1 MIKIN
6 TLDAHDR
13 HLHFTK
19 QTDSISECIQS
30 IVTQRPYGNYPFY
43 IFVHSRT
50 VGMDEK
56 ISLFN
61 DDLYRSISDPD
72 HKRLYQDL
80 SDVPEARIIWQ
91 PRLTKPLSQPNSM
104 LFKAYPGS
112 DNIKII
118 WMIPKKELW
127 GQYDKGKVTESNE
140 TYISIQNFIHH
151 RNELDAP
158 EIDDLSDAEIY
169 KIYEEISMDAKQK
182 KAMERL
188 WMPN

>member
-1 MIKIN
+1 MLKIN
-6 TLDAHDR
+6 PLDAHDR

-30 IVTQRPYGNYPFY
+30 IVNRRPYGNYPFY

-56 ISLFN
+56 ISLYN
-61 DDLYRSISDPD
+61 EDLYKSISDPD
-72 HKRLYQDL
+72 YKRLYNDL

-112 DNIKII
+112 DNIKIL

-151 RNELDAP
+151 RHELDAP
-158 EIDDLSDAEIY
+158 EKDDLTDAEIN
-169 KIYEEISMDAKQK
+169 KVYEEISMDAKRK
-182 KAMERL
+182 NMMDRL
-188 WMPN
+188 WTPK

>member
-1 MIKIN
+1 MLKIN
-6 TLDAHDR
+6 PLDAHDR

-19 QTDSISECIQS
+19 QTDSINECIQN
-30 IVTQRPYGNYPFY
+30 IVNQRPYGNHPFY

-61 DDLYRSISDPD
+61 EDLYKSISDPD
-72 HKRLYQDL
+72 YKRMYNDL

-91 PRLTKPLSQPNSM
+91 PRLTKPLSQTNSM
-104 LFKAYPGS
+104 LFKAYPGT

-118 WMIPKKELW
+118 WMKPKKELW
-127 GQYDKGKVTESNE
+127 SQYDKGKVTESNE

-151 RNELDAP
+151 RDELNAP
-158 EIDDLSDAEIY
+158 ESDDLSDAEIN

-188 WMPN
+188 WLPK